1 MLFKQTENT
10 LSCYRATGKVKSN
23 APSPV
28 RMKPVTVIIPVKD
41 EEEGLRFL
49 LGDYKASSFS
59 GNSKVEFI
67 FVIDGRTSDDS
78 RKIASEFSQRIIDQK
93 NTHGKGAA
101 IQQAVEIW
109 KADKTPHVVFMD
121 SDGSYSF
128 DSVMKVLRALEEGAD
143 VVSGSRFLNGKG
155 RPAGMSRLHSF
166 GNRVLSNISS
176 IRNRRRITDLCTG
189 LWGFNANSLELM
201 ELQSSGFD
209 LEAELAG
216 KARREGLVHK
226 EVAVSWSQRKG
237 GTSKLRSLTDGSI
250 IFLRI
255 LRT

>member
-1 MLFKQTENT
+1 
-10 LSCYRATGKVKSN
+10 
-23 APSPV
+23 
-28 RMKPVTVIIPVKD
+28 MKPVTVIIPVKD
-41 EEEGLRFL
+41 EEDGLRFL
-49 LGDYKASSFS
+49 LGDYEASPFKE
-59 GNSKVEFI
+59 NSAVEFI
-67 FVIDGRTSDDS
+67 FVIDGRTSDNS
-78 RKIASEFSQRIIDQK
+78 RSIANEFSQRIIDQK

-101 IQQAVEIW
+101 IQQAVEVW
-109 KADKTPHVVFMD
+109 KAEKTPYVVFMD

-128 DSVMKVLRALEEGAD
+128 DTVLDVLDALDDGAD

-155 RPAGMSRLHSF
+155 RPEGMSRLHDF
-166 GNRVLSNISS
+166 GNRILSKISS
-176 IRNRRRITDLCTG
+176 IRNQRHISDLCTG
-189 LWGFNANSLELM
+189 LWGFSANALECI
-201 ELQSSGFD
+201 EIQSSGFD

-216 KARREGLVHK
+216 RARREGLVHK